1 MVVDALVI
9 DGSYLE
15 PSDPFLVLELAGCI
29 TDNVFNENRVVVG
42 LHGDLVDWD
51 ASGVMVALKIGQFFH
66 SEYSAHKLVVSHTR
80 TLRIRTVWPMGYLA

>member
-29 TDNVFNENRVVVG
+29 PDNVFNENRVVVG
-42 LHGDLVDWD
+42 LHGDIPLVC
-51 ASGVMVALKIGQFFH
+51 ALKQRVNG
-66 SEYSAHKLVVSHTR
+66 S
-80 TLRIRTVWPMGYLA
+80 GG